1 MFVLLDILHNNS
13 FFCNKFL
20 NNQYNLLVVI
30 GGILMVNKQGLW
42 FLTLLSLVLV
52 LTVYYITMPGE
63 LLLTNN
69 QNYTDKISR
78 EELETKE
85 SMEITESDLL
95 ASLRV
100 EADDKMMTT
109 LKDLEM
115 VLTDLEATI
124 EEKNNAYEQIKYLN
138 ILRGTEEKLEAKVK
152 QAIKKDVF
160 VKMDHDQIKIVV
172 ASKDHS
178 YRIANDIMRSIQE
191 EFNHKMY
198 ISVKFQV

>member
-1 MFVLLDILHNNS
+1 
-13 FFCNKFL
+13 
-20 NNQYNLLVVI
+20 
-30 GGILMVNKQGLW
+30 MVNKQGLW

-85 SMEITESDLL
+85 SVEITESDLL